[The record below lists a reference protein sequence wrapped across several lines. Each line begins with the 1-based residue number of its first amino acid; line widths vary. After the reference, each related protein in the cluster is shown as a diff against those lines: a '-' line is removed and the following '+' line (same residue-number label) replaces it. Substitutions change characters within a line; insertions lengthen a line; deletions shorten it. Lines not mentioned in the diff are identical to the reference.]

1 MSQNKRKNKT
11 KQLSHPQPKK
21 KKGKEKKK
29 KKATCPPTAQGQK
42 KKNWTWAFLSIK
54 QSHFFPSIFSS
65 FWKENVLID
74 SERKHSNPIIYFP
87 YSLQN
92 QTHSKSTYKS
102 VNNLI
107 AVNNSAQQIYH
118 LYAHKRKSFHTLN
131 LYIL

>member
-21 KKGKEKKK
+21 KKVRRKKRK
-29 KKATCPPTAQGQK
+29 RQNAHPQPKGQK

-54 QSHFFPSIFSS
+54 QSHFFPSIFSL

-87 YSLQN
+87 YSPQN
-92 QTHSKSTYKS
+92 QRHSKSTYKS
-102 VNNLI
+102 VNNLM